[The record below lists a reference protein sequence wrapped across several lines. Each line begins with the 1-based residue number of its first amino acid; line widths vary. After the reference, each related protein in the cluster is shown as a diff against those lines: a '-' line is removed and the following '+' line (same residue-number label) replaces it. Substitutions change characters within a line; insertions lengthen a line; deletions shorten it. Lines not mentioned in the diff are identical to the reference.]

1 MHRKVLFFTWVIVA
15 GTAAS
20 AGWDYYPKPLE
31 ERAFTPAH
39 EYFAPHAPVGHGY
52 GVVGSL
58 FMVVGVVGY
67 GVRKR
72 WRPLRRAGNLKTW
85 LDVHIFLCTLGP
97 FLVLLHT
104 TFKFGGIVSI
114 SFWSMVIVVLSGVF
128 GRYVYVRIPK
138 TVHGAFLSL
147 EAVAERRDELLNALR
162 GRIGEDLAGS
172 LASRQTHAS
181 DDSPGLLR
189 GLFLAV
195 RYDSTR
201 RRRERQISSALKRSG
216 VPRSQRLPLLAS
228 LRDEARLREQMVLL
242 KPFQR
247 LFHYWHVLHLP
258 LAIVMFLILAVH
270 VAVALVFG
278 YGWALA

>member
-1 MHRKVLFFTWVIVA
+1 MHRKVLLFTWVIVA

-31 ERAFTPAH
+31 ERTFTPAH
-39 EYFAPHAPVGHGY
+39 AYFAPHAPVGHGY

-67 GVRKR
+67 GIRKR
-72 WRPLRRAGNLKTW
+72 WGPLRRVGKLKTW

-114 SFWSMVIVVLSGVF
+114 AFWSMTIVVLSGVF

-147 EAVAERRDELLNALR
+147 EAVAARRDELLSGIR
-162 GRIGEDLAGS
+162 DRIGEDLAGA
-172 LASRQTHAS
+172 LAGGPTDHSGRT
-181 DDSPGLLR
+181 PGLLG
-189 GLFLAV
+189 GLVLAF

-201 RRRERQISSALKRSG
+201 RRREREISSSLKRSG
-216 VPRSQRLPLLAS
+216 VPRMQRVPLLES
-228 LRDEARLREQMVLL
+228 LREEVRIREQMVLL

-270 VAVALVFG
+270 VAVALAFG
-278 YGWALA
+278 YGWVLG